1 VSESYPK
8 LSFVF
13 RDEKQR
19 RYHSLQFNDNVEDFV
34 VKKVTE
40 NQALY
45 TYESLRLA
53 FSRITSDSL
62 LCIVT
67 LYMDGCLS
75 VKLMHEAK
83 IFLAESIILCQEDPA
98 DAE

>member
-1 VSESYPK
+1 MALRVSEDYPK
-8 LSFVF
+8 LSFVYLEDKF
-13 RDEKQR
+13 HRD
-19 RYHSLQFNDNVEDFV
+19 HALQFNDNMEDFV

-53 FSRITSDSL
+53 FSRIQSDSL

-67 LYMDGCLS
+67 LYMDGQLS
-75 VKLMHEAK
+75 VKIMNE
-83 IFLAESIILCQEDPA
+83 
-98 DAE
+98 

>member
-1 VSESYPK
+1 MNDRDLLALRVSENYPK
-8 LSFVF
+8 LSFIY
-13 RDEKQR
+13 RDDKFH

-34 VKKVTE
+34 FKTLSE

-53 FSRITSDSL
+53 FSRIQTDTL

-67 LYMDGCLS
+67 LHMDGQLS
-75 VKLMHEAK
+75 VKIMHE
-83 IFLAESIILCQEDPA
+83 
-98 DAE
+98 